1 MSSVR
6 SVTYLDL
13 ERLDTPQGRF
23 YVTPD
28 GLAPSVTTILSKTS
42 DNSWLE
48 EWRNRVGAEEADRL
62 GKIGSTIGTEMHNA
76 LELLMTNQPLQEA
89 ITEYQVMAH
98 KMAKAIKAL
107 VFKNKTVQCATEV
120 KLHYGCLYAGTTD
133 LILSNWNGE
142 EAIIDYKSCSAFR
155 NKDTV
160 DKHAMQI
167 SAYGLAHNWMYGT
180 DIRTAVVIQ
189 CTRQCNIKVSVYRG
203 DDYDAAA
210 NRWADAVERFYAK

>member
-1 MSSVR
+1 MLDVR
-6 SVTYLDL
+6 SITYLDL

-23 YVTPD
+23 YLTPD
-28 GLAPSVTTILSKTS
+28 GPAPSVTTILSKTS
-42 DNSWLE
+42 DNSWLK
-48 EWRNRVGAEEADRL
+48 EWRASVGDEEANRL
-62 GKIGSTIGTEMHNA
+62 STIGSTIGTEMHNA
-76 LELLMTNQPLQEA
+76 LELLMTNRLLEEPV
-89 ITEYQVMAH
+89 TEYQITAH
-98 KMAKAIKAL
+98 RMAKAIKTL
-107 VFKNKTVQCATEV
+107 VFKNKTIKCATEV
-120 KLHYGCLYAGTTD
+120 KLHYGSLYAGTTD
-133 LILSNWNGE
+133 LVLGDWNNE

-155 NKDTV
+155 DKDTV
-160 DKHAMQI
+160 DKHATQI